1 MKSRPSLV
9 TCSLILAALILGS
22 VLICGLTRNIFSPPT
37 KPVAMCQMPSNDA
50 IVRLYV
56 FEGSSVTTS
65 PTYSIT
71 YEEPKDKE
79 KMIFGAY
86 SSPGVRDIRCEQ
98 EQVVLLMYPLDSDDT
113 IILPLDWVKDELIYK
128 PIQFEYSRLLT
139 HEYSDR
145 VANWK
150 GITP

>member
-1 MKSRPSLV
+1 
-9 TCSLILAALILGS
+9 
-22 VLICGLTRNIFSPPT
+22 
-37 KPVAMCQMPSNDA
+37 MPSNDA